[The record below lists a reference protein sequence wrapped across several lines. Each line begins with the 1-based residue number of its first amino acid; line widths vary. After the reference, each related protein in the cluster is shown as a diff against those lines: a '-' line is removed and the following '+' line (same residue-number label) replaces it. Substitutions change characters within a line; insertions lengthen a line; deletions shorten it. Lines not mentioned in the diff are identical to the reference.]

1 MGNKRLS
8 DTGPVHSPMSRH
20 DAGGKEQNE
29 QSKNSQPKAW
39 WTTWRELWGIGREKK
54 MSAWTDCFGCLHLV
68 QLAVCFGQMS
78 LTLPGFTGIRPPL
91 EVNLGLCVSAT
102 GTPMTPTVPMASM
115 PTPNVPATMPPT
127 APTYAWATGR
137 SPCAYCSGFQCWT
150 VPSHCA
156 LWCFQYSPTFGLAV
170 YVGRSRRVV
179 V

>member
-8 DTGPVHSPMSRH
+8 DAGPVHSPMSRH
-20 DAGGKEQNE
+20 DAGGKNKTNKVKTANQRHDERPGE
-29 QSKNSQPKAW
+29 SYEA
-39 WTTWRELWGIGREKK
+39 LDGKK

-78 LTLPGFTGIRPPL
+78 LTLPGFTGIRPPTGG
-91 EVNLGLCVSAT
+91 EPRTGCFCT

-156 LWCFQYSPTFGLAV
+156 LCCFQYSPISVWRFM
-170 YVGRSRRVV
+170 
-179 V
+179 